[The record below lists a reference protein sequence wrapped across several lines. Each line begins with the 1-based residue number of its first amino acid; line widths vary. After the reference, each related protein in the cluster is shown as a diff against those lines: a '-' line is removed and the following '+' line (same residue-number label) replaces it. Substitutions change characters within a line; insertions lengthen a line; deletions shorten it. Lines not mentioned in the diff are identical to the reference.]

1 MTPTPRAALALAV
14 VGLAAV
20 LLGPLV
26 AVAGLVA
33 VAVATAVDAWLARA
47 PVELRREHAPVV
59 QRGRPTPF
67 TLRAGEPSGLR
78 VRTRQPLPPDLALA
92 PQEGDATIEGM
103 LVAHRRGR
111 FALAPP
117 ALRVT
122 GPLGLGCTYRRAG
135 AASELLVYPD
145 LPGARRIALAVRRGT
160 LAEARRTRGP
170 LGLGTTFES
179 VRDYV
184 PDDDVR
190 QINWAATAR
199 LSRPMANQYRIEQ
212 DRDVVGLLDAGRL
225 SAAPLGTATRL
236 DVALDAL
243 LAVCAVADELGDRC
257 GATAFADG
265 ILRTVPPR
273 RAGAGRVA
281 RALFDLEP
289 SPRESDYRRAFQ
301 LVAGAKRSFVLV
313 LADLVDEAA
322 AASLLDALP
331 VLARRH
337 RVCVATI
344 LDPDLAALVGTPP
357 ERIDDV
363 YAASIALDM
372 RGSQRAVVARLR
384 AAGASVVEAPP
395 EALPTACVSE
405 YLQAK
410 ARARV

>member
-1 MTPTPRAALALAV
+1 MSPTPRAAFALAA

-20 LLGPLV
+20 LLGPII
-26 AVAGLVA
+26 AIAGVIA
-33 VAVATAVDAWLARA
+33 IVVATAVDAFLAR
-47 PVELRREHAPVV
+47 VRVDVTCEHAPVV
-59 QRGRPTPF
+59 QRATPTPF
-67 TLRAGEPSGLR
+67 ALRATEPAGLR
-78 VRTRQPLPPDLALA
+78 VRTRQPLPPDLALE
-92 PQEGDATIEGM
+92 PQEGDAVVAGM
-103 LVAHRRGR
+103 LLARRRGR
-111 FALAPP
+111 YVLDRP
-117 ALRVT
+117 AIRVT
-122 GPLGLGCTYRRAG
+122 GPLGLGCTHRRVG
-135 AASELLVYPD
+135 SASELLVYPD

-170 LGLGTTFES
+170 LGLGTTFEA

-199 LSRPMANQYRIEQ
+199 LDRPMANQYRIEQ
-212 DRDVVGLLDAGRL
+212 DRDVVGLVDAGRL
-225 SAAPLGTATRL
+225 SAAPIGDATRL
-236 DVALDAL
+236 DIALDAL

-265 ILRTVPPR
+265 VVRSVRPR
-273 RAGAGRVA
+273 RAGAGGVA

-301 LVAGAKRSFVLV
+301 AVAAAKRSFVIV
-313 LADLVDEAA
+313 FVDLVDEAA
-322 AASLLDALP
+322 AASLIEAMPL
-331 VLARRH
+331 LARRH

-344 LDPDLAALVGTPP
+344 LDPDLESLVETVP

-372 RGSQRAVVARLR
+372 RAAQRAVAARLR
-384 AAGASVVEAPP
+384 ATGASVVEAAPKAFP
-395 EALPTACVSE
+395 AACVRE

>member
-1 MTPTPRAALALAV
+1 MSPTPRAALALAV
-14 VGLAAV
+14 SGLAAV
-20 LLGPLV
+20 LLGPIV
-26 AVAGLVA
+26 AIAGAVAI
-33 VAVATAVDAWLARA
+33 AVATAVDAWLARA
-47 PVELRREHAPVV
+47 RVDVRCEHAPVV

-67 TLRAGEPSGLR
+67 TLRAGEPAGLR

-92 PQEGDATIEGM
+92 PQEGDATIDGT

-111 FALAPP
+111 FVLDRP
-117 ALRVT
+117 AVRVT

-135 AASELLVYPD
+135 EASELLVYPD

-212 DRDVVGLLDAGRL
+212 DRDVVGLVDAGRL
-225 SAAPLGTATRL
+225 SAAPIGTATRL
-236 DVALDAL
+236 DLSLDAL
-243 LAVCAVADELGDRC
+243 LTVCAVADELGDRC
-257 GATAFADG
+257 GATAFADDV
-265 ILRTVPPR
+265 LRTVRPR
-273 RAGAGRVA
+273 RAGAGSVA

-344 LDPDLAALVGTPP
+344 LDPDLEALVGTPP
-357 ERIDDV
+357 EHIDDV

-372 RGSQRAVVARLR
+372 RDSQRAVVARLR
-384 AAGASVVEAPP
+384 AAGATVVEAAPQAFP
-395 EALPTACVSE
+395 NACVRE

>member
-1 MTPTPRAALALAV
+1 MSPTPRAALALAA

-20 LLGPLV
+20 LGGPLLAIV
-26 AVAGLVA
+26 GA
-33 VAVATAVDAWLARA
+33 VAVVIATTVDAFLARVRVDVTCA
-47 PVELRREHAPVV
+47 HAPVV
-59 QRGRPTPF
+59 RRGAPTPF
-67 TLRAGEPSGLR
+67 TLRADEPAGMR
-78 VRTRQPLPPDLALA
+78 VRTRQPLPPDLELV
-92 PQEGDATIEGM
+92 PQEGDAVVDGM
-103 LVAHRRGR
+103 LVARRRGR
-111 FALAPP
+111 FVLARP
-117 ALRVT
+117 AVRVT
-122 GPLGLGCTYRRAG
+122 GPLGLGCTYRQAG
-135 AASELLVYPD
+135 EASELLVYPD

-199 LSRPMANQYRIEQ
+199 LGRPMANQYRIEQ
-212 DRDVVGLLDAGRL
+212 DRDVVGLVDAGRL
-225 SAAPLGTATRL
+225 SASPIGDATRL
-236 DVALDAL
+236 DLALDAL

-257 GATAFADG
+257 GATAFADDVV
-265 ILRTVPPR
+265 RAVRPR
-273 RAGAGRVA
+273 RAGAGGVA

-301 LVAGAKRSFVLV
+301 LVAGSKRSFVLV
-313 LADLVDEAA
+313 FVDLVDEAA
-322 AASLLDALP
+322 AASLIEAMP

-337 RVCVATI
+337 RVCVATV
-344 LDPDLAALVGTPP
+344 LDPDLEILVATPP

-363 YAASIALDM
+363 YAASIALEM
-372 RGSQRAVVARLR
+372 RASQRAVIARLR
-384 AAGASVVEAPP
+384 ATGASVVEASPKSF
-395 EALPTACVSE
+395 PTACVKE